1 MTSTL
6 RVDPW
11 QIPTA
16 TSQLATRLELG
27 VGGRWEVDYSPTG
40 SLSGGALPTVVSV
53 NSINAVNVVTPSTN
67 TRAWKMTVT
76 PGTGAYIGTFELLD
90 LMELRKVSFSG
101 VLRQTP
107 TTTDELIGAGQYML
121 PALKTAPS
129 TEQKSGA
136 VLFWRPN

>member
-1 MTSTL
+1 M
-6 RVDPW
+6 
-11 QIPTA
+11 
-16 TSQLATRLELG
+16 
-27 VGGRWEVDYSPTG
+27 EV
-40 SLSGGALPTVVSV
+40 
-53 NSINAVNVVTPSTN
+53 
-67 TRAWKMTVT
+67 TVT

-107 TTTDELIGAGQYML
+107 TTTDELIGAGHYLL

-136 VLFWRPN
+136 VRFWRPN

>member
-1 MTSTL
+1 M
-6 RVDPW
+6 
-11 QIPTA
+11 
-16 TSQLATRLELG
+16 
-27 VGGRWEVDYSPTG
+27 EV
-40 SLSGGALPTVVSV
+40 
-53 NSINAVNVVTPSTN
+53 
-67 TRAWKMTVT
+67 TVT

-107 TTTDELIGAGQYML
+107 TTTDELIGAGHYLL